1 MITVDTIVS
10 MKKKGEKIVC
20 LTAYDYISAR
30 ILDEAGIEIIL
41 VGDSA
46 ANVFAGEKTT
56 LPITM
61 EEMLYHTRVVARGV
75 KNALVIADM
84 PFLSYQ
90 VSLET
95 AILNAGRF
103 LQVGACG
110 VKLEGGKPMLETVK
124 KLVDLGIPVMGHLG
138 LTPQS
143 IHKFGG
149 YKIQGIGEAAA
160 AQMIEDARALQ
171 AAGCFSVVL
180 EKIPRTLARKITETI
195 EIPTIGIGAGLY
207 CDGQILVLHD
217 LLGLYEDFTPKFVK
231 RYGQLG
237 EQMRRAVEGYK
248 KEVKEG
254 IYPDKEHSFD
264 P

>member
-1 MITVDTIVS
+1 MITVNTIVS
-10 MKKKGEKIVC
+10 MKEKGEKIVA
-20 LTAYDYISAR
+20 LTAYDYVSAR
-30 ILDEAGIEIIL
+30 ILDEAGIDIVL

-75 KNALVIADM
+75 DNALVIADM

-90 VSLET
+90 VSIER
-95 AILNAGRF
+95 AIDNAGRF

-110 VKLEGGKPMLETVK
+110 VKLEGGKPMIDTIE

-149 YKIQGIGEAAA
+149 YKLQGVGDEAA
-160 AQMIEDARALQ
+160 AQMLEDAEALQ
-171 AAGCFSVVL
+171 SAGCFSIVL
-180 EKIPRTLARKITETI
+180 EKIPRALAHRITETVN
-195 EIPTIGIGAGLY
+195 IPTIGIGAGPS

-217 LLGLYEDFTPKFVK
+217 MLGLYEDFTPKFVK
-231 RYGQLG
+231 QYARLAGQI
-237 EQMRRAVEGYK
+237 RRAVQGYK
-248 KEVKEG
+248 KEVREG
-254 IYPDKEHSFD
+254 KFPGPEHSFE
-264 P
+264 